1 MEGNKKRVKLF
12 TLGSIA
18 IIALLL
24 IITIFQIVYINRKN
38 AELEQQR
45 IEMSRLENELN
56 YYKNHQNDTD
66 DEYYDIVDAGEL

>member
-12 TLGSIA
+12 TLGAIA

-45 IEMSRLENELN
+45 IEMSQLENELN

-66 DEYYDIVDAGEL
+66 DEYYDIVDVGEL

>member
-12 TLGSIA
+12 TLGAIA

-45 IEMSRLENELN
+45 IEMSQLENELN